1 MEILAAAGLLAA
13 PAARLHR
20 TRHDVYVRLSDEDVA
35 KTRGSWD
42 GVNVDL
48 DEDHQVVGVEILAA
62 VEITIDGHPVTAPT
76 PTAARPHVN
85 ETSTG
90 GYLAR
95 ERIPGETY
103 QGATA
108 APETATPPA
117 DTDVTVY
124 IGIGNSDNKLTQQEW
139 ARFCAGIDGYIRSV
153 ATQFLGEW
161 HSLPNA
167 AWQNAEYAAVVPAD
181 RMDDVRAVL
190 GRYRDQY
197 RQDSI
202 ALAVVDRTEFI

>member
-1 MEILAAAGLLAA
+1 MTEHRLAPTFRLISSHLPTYGPGFEGVPVIAACHCGEKR
-13 PAARLHR
+13 PADGYGGWWAWH
-20 TRHDVYVRLSDEDVA
+20 VA
-35 KTRGSWD
+35 HA
-42 GVNVDL
+42 L
-48 DEDHQVVGVEILAA
+48 DEAA
-62 VEITIDGHPVTAPT
+62 K
-76 PTAARPHVN
+76 
-85 ETSTG
+85 
-90 GYLAR
+90 
-95 ERIPGETY
+95 
-103 QGATA
+103 
-108 APETATPPA
+108 PPA

-124 IGIGNSDNKLTQQEW
+124 IGIGNSDNKLSQQEW

-181 RMDDVRAVL
+181 RMDDVRTVL